1 MSRRILIADDHVP
14 TRRDL
19 QAFLQQQG
27 FEVLAVGNGDLAA
40 RRAGEMHP
48 DLVILDVLM
57 PGKTGYEACRHIK
70 QVLKLELPVLMIH
83 HDVEPFDRNEAARVG
98 ADETLVKPLD
108 PFALLETIHALWRK
122 YGRPLMGT
130 EPAELVEEVQEE
142 DVEAV
147 FGGGVVAPP
156 PDNAPSSDQEAA
168 TTADDTPLA
177 PLPEPSQSAQAAAD
191 TPEAAHSLDSAS
203 VSSATEQP
211 AAVPSAPS
219 ETGTEPPVPLPEV
232 SPTAVDAPATTLRT
246 PTMELPDPYSVVASG
261 DYATYFSEEASNN
274 YTEHTVPEAG
284 QDTAQDAIAH
294 PPAPDIS
301 AVDTSASTPPAEA
314 ETIIKQDIPFTDPY
328 PSRNI
333 FAPIPTQTTSDI
345 SFTVPERITS
355 ELPPPDPSAGLSI
368 HFDSRNAAVHIGGL
382 YEVTEVEL
390 PEHPTQELTPVP
402 TTVASPSETLDE
414 ADVSGDLLPLEA
426 LPAEEVARLQE
437 TGTDILASAVIVAVT
452 PPPTENA
459 SEVQTVVCPHCGG
472 QALESD
478 IICPHCGEML

>member
-108 PFALLETIHALWRK
+108 PFALLETMHALWRK

-147 FGGGVVAPP
+147 FGGGPVAPP
-156 PDNAPSSDQEAA
+156 LPAEAPLTGQEAV
-168 TTADDTPLA
+168 TPLA
-177 PLPEPSQSAQAAAD
+177 E
-191 TPEAAHSLDSAS
+191 
-203 VSSATEQP
+203 EQP
-211 AAVPSAPS
+211 APADHPHPCPEASVPGAAALSAALS
-219 ETGTEPPVPLPEV
+219 AADASVTSVDEPE
-232 SPTAVDAPATTLRT
+232 PTAPPEPETTYRT
-246 PTMELPDPYSVVASG
+246 PTMELADPYSVVASG
-261 DYATYFSEEASNN
+261 DYATYFRDEPSNHAEGSVSESDREA
-274 YTEHTVPEAG
+274 TQA
-284 QDTAQDAIAH
+284 TARPI
-294 PPAPDIS
+294 PAPDGFP
-301 AVDTSASTPPAEA
+301 ATPPAET
-314 ETIIKQDIPFTDPY
+314 ETLIRQDIPFTDPY

-333 FAPIPTQTTSDI
+333 FAPIPTQEASDI
-345 SFTVPERITS
+345 SFSVPELITS

-368 HFDSRNAAVHIGGL
+368 HFDPRNAAVHIGGL

-390 PEHPTQELTPVP
+390 PEHATQELTPVP
-402 TTVASPSETLDE
+402 TDPASASETLDE
-414 ADVSGDLLPLEA
+414 ADVSSDGLPTEE
-426 LPAEEVARLQE
+426 LPAAEVVLLQE

-452 PPPTENA
+452 SPTTENTPPVSTLA
-459 SEVQTVVCPHCGG
+459 CPHCGG
-472 QALESD
+472 QVLESD
-478 IICPHCGEML
+478 ILCPHCGEML

>member
-108 PFALLETIHALWRK
+108 PFALLETMHALWRK
-122 YGRPLMGT
+122 YGRPLMG
-130 EPAELVEEVQEE
+130 AESAGIGEEVQEE

-147 FGGGVVAPP
+147 FGGGPVAVPLPADAPP
-156 PDNAPSSDQEAA
+156 NGQDAA
-168 TTADDTPLA
+168 TPPAQEQPQEQPAPADQIA
-177 PLPEPSQSAQAAAD
+177 P
-191 TPEAAHSLDSAS
+191 SLDSSIPSAADRSAADAS
-203 VSSATEQP
+203 VTPVEEPEP
-211 AAVPSAPS
+211 AAP
-219 ETGTEPPVPLPEV
+219 PEV
-232 SPTAVDAPATTLRT
+232 TYRT
-246 PTMELPDPYSVVASG
+246 PTIELDDPYSVVASG
-261 DYATYFSEEASNN
+261 DYATYFREEPSKHAEEAIPDAFPATSPDE
-274 YTEHTVPEAG
+274 TETL
-284 QDTAQDAIAH
+284 IR
-294 PPAPDIS
+294 
-301 AVDTSASTPPAEA
+301 
-314 ETIIKQDIPFTDPY
+314 QDIPFTDPY

-333 FAPIPTQTTSDI
+333 FAPIPTQEASDI
-345 SFTVPERITS
+345 SFSVPERITS

-368 HFDSRNAAVHIGGL
+368 HFDPRNAAVHIGGL

-390 PEHPTQELTPVP
+390 PEHATQELTPVP
-402 TTVASPSETLDE
+402 TDPESASETLDE
-414 ADVSGDLLPLEA
+414 ADVSPDGLPTEE
-426 LPAEEVARLQE
+426 LPAAEVALLQE

-452 PPPTENA
+452 SPSTENTPMVSTLA
-459 SEVQTVVCPHCGG
+459 CPHCGG
-472 QALESD
+472 QVLESD
-478 IICPHCGEML
+478 ILCPHCGEML